1 MNLLPQVGRELQP
14 CSRGNSHLSTGP
26 VLEKY
31 GSYRGSDVSA
41 AGTAALRCRSKNA
54 FVWSQSARRGTVWA
68 FTLIELLVVIAIIA
82 ILAALLLPAL
92 ARSKE
97 QAKRAQCKNNM
108 HQLGLATLMYAN
120 DNREKLPDM
129 ENQGVWFWDMDRTV
143 ASNLL
148 ENVKRTD
155 IFYCPNEFY
164 LYKDNGPPD
173 AWNAF
178 TFYVVTGYIWLFP
191 NAPSVSQVPELSGTN
206 MVTKIIEGRPGKSVA
221 DTEMIVDATIS
232 VLTASGG
239 RRYTDIVGA
248 GGTKVRTAH
257 LQGTGPAGGNVCF
270 LDNHIEW
277 RKYVAMTNKIN
288 PRGLPQF
295 EF

>member
-1 MNLLPQVGRELQP
+1 MTAKGR
-14 CSRGNSHLSTGP
+14 
-26 VLEKY
+26 
-31 GSYRGSDVSA
+31 
-41 AGTAALRCRSKNA
+41 TA
-54 FVWSQSARRGTVWA
+54 WA

-97 QAKRAQCKNNM
+97 QARRAQCKSNL

-129 ENQGVWFWDMDRTV
+129 DNQGVWFWDMNRTV

-148 ENVKRTD
+148 DNVKRTD

-178 TFYVVTGYIWLFP
+178 DYYVATGYIWLFP
-191 NAPSVSQVPELSGTN
+191 NAPSISQVPELSGTN

-239 RRYTDIVGA
+239 RRYTDIIGA

-257 LQGTGPAGGNVCF
+257 LQGIGPAGGNVCF
-270 LDNHIEW
+270 LDNHIQR
-277 RKYVAMTNKIN
+277 RKYVAMTNRIN

>member
-1 MNLLPQVGRELQP
+1 MFW
-14 CSRGNSHLSTGP
+14 H
-26 VLEKY
+26 
-31 GSYRGSDVSA
+31 
-41 AGTAALRCRSKNA
+41 KNA
-54 FVWSQSARRGTVWA
+54 SEVAASHVNSIAHPGRSRNAA

-92 ARSKE
+92 SRAKE
-97 QAKRAQCKNNM
+97 QAKRANCKSNM

-120 DNREKLPDM
+120 DNRDKLPDLQ
-129 ENQGVWFWDMDRTV
+129 NYGVWFWDMWRPA

-173 AWNAF
+173 AWSAF
-178 TFYVVTGYIWLFP
+178 EYYVVTGYIWLFP
-191 NAPSVSQVPELSGTN
+191 HAPGINSSPTLSGTN
-206 MVTKIIEGRPGKSVA
+206 MVTRITQGRPGLSVA
-221 DTEMIVDATIS
+221 STEMIVDATIS
-232 VLTASGG
+232 TVGSDG
-239 RRYTDIVGA
+239 RRIYSGITGA
-248 GGTKVRTAH
+248 GGSKVRTAH
-257 LQGTGPAGGNVCF
+257 LEKNFPAGGSVCF
-270 LDNHIEW
+270 LDNHVEW
-277 RKYVAMTNKIN
+277 RKYAAMTNKIA